1 MIDLK
6 EAVKTIISE
15 DLVKHGLAP
24 LRNKE
29 NECSGCGDEIP
40 EDEIPEERGEE
51 KIPAHLYCSEKCY
64 EDRPLGTGV

>member
-1 MIDLK
+1 VIDLK

-15 DLVKHGLAP
+15 DLVKHGFAP

-40 EDEIPEERGEE
+40 EERGEE
-51 KIPAHLYCSEKCY
+51 KIPAHLYCSDKCY